1 MSAHRP
7 LPEALCLPLNQD
19 SQISLSSSWPK
30 ILWLPYCLDG
40 GVIWGLIVLGPFEMQ
55 SSPPW
60 QEIEKSGPIL
70 LGLIPRAI
78 KERC

>member
-1 MSAHRP
+1 MRGPP
-7 LPEALCLPLNQD
+7 LPGFLSCPL
-19 SQISLSSSWPK
+19 SHSWPR

-70 LGLIPRAI
+70 LVLIPRAI
-78 KERC
+78 KGRC